1 LLQRPRRNIS
11 ANPPPSFRPCGGFR
25 GIGKHTITSHN
36 NESSIKNNKS
46 LTIKHFIIL
55 SSFFLMLKLE
65 NSNANDSDLKPAAA
79 LEVVAEDRQK
89 DADHTSRDGSVR
101 LFRPGSMDRL
111 KLHTR

>member
-1 LLQRPRRNIS
+1 
-11 ANPPPSFRPCGGFR
+11 
-25 GIGKHTITSHN
+25 
-36 NESSIKNNKS
+36 
-46 LTIKHFIIL
+46 
-55 SSFFLMLKLE
+55 MLKLK

-89 DADHTSRDGSVR
+89 DTDHTSRHGSVR

>member
-1 LLQRPRRNIS
+1 
-11 ANPPPSFRPCGGFR
+11 
-25 GIGKHTITSHN
+25 
-36 NESSIKNNKS
+36 
-46 LTIKHFIIL
+46 
-55 SSFFLMLKLE
+55 MLKLE

-101 LFRPGSMDRL
+101 LFRPGSLDRL